1 MSAATPTP
9 PSYPG
14 GDQGPSYGETR
25 PGGMQGQPGT
35 RQIET
40 SVVKPVM
47 TYSILGLTILVF
59 VAQLLS
65 ENLLGIDVPAALGV
79 KSNEAILQ
87 GQFWRLFTPMLLHG
101 SLLHLGFNMYAL
113 YALGPTLE
121 SYYGHARYLALYV
134 LAGFAGNVTSFIF
147 SPANSLGSSTA
158 IFGLLGAYGVFLY
171 QNRELLGGRGR
182 RGLINIITIAVINLA
197 IGTMPGI
204 DNWGHIGGL
213 VGGVLFAWIGG
224 PKLKMELDYSSVRL
238 EDQRQAG
245 DAVRAGLAVG
255 LVFGGM
261 LAAAILLGWF

>member
-1 MSAATPTP
+1 MSTAYPTP

-14 GDQGPSYGETR
+14 GDQGSSYGEGR
-25 PGGMQGQPGT
+25 PGEKQGLPGA

-59 VAQLLS
+59 IAQVLT
-65 ENLLGIDVPAALGV
+65 ERILGIDVPAALGV

-121 SYYGHARYLALYV
+121 SYYGHARFLALYV

-158 IFGLLGAYGVFLY
+158 IFGLIGAYGVFLY

-182 RGLINIITIAVINLA
+182 RGLINIITIAVINLV
-197 IGTMPGI
+197 IGMTPGI

-213 VGGVLFAWIGG
+213 IGGVLFAWIGG
-224 PKLKMELDYSSVRL
+224 PKLKVELNYSSVRL

-245 DAVRAGLAVG
+245 DALKAGLVVA
-255 LVFGGM
+255 LVFGGI
-261 LAAAILLGWF
+261 LAAALLREWL

>member
-1 MSAATPTP
+1 MSAGYQPPT
-9 PSYPG
+9 SYPG
-14 GDQGPSYGETR
+14 GDQGASYGETR
-25 PGGMQGQPGT
+25 PGGMQGQPGM
-35 RQIET
+35 RQVET
-40 SVVKPVM
+40 SVVKPLI
-47 TYSILGLTILVF
+47 TYAVLGLTVLVF
-59 VAQLLS
+59 LAQLLS
-65 ENLLGIDVPAALGV
+65 ENLLGLDVPAALGV

-87 GQFWRLFTPMLLHG
+87 GQLWRLFTPMLLHG

-121 SYYGHARYLALYV
+121 VHYGHARYLALYV

-182 RGLINIITIAVINLA
+182 RGLINIITIAAINLA

-224 PKLKMELDYSSVRL
+224 PKLKVEMNVGSVRL
-238 EDQRQAG
+238 EDERQTSDALKAG
-245 DAVRAGLAVG
+245 VVVA

-261 LAAAILLGWF
+261 LVAAILRGWF

>member
-1 MSAATPTP
+1 MSTSYPTP

-14 GDQGPSYGETR
+14 GDQGPSYGETP
-25 PGGMQGQPGT
+25 PGGMQGQPAA

-40 SVVKPVM
+40 SVVKPLI
-47 TYSILGLTILVF
+47 TYTILGLTILVF
-59 VAQLLS
+59 LAQLLS
-65 ENLLGIDVPAALGV
+65 ENMLGIDVPAALGV

-87 GQFWRLFTPMLLHG
+87 GQLWRLFTPMLLHG

-113 YALGPTLE
+113 FALGPTLE

-182 RGLINIITIAVINLA
+182 RGLINIITIAVINLV

-213 VGGVLFAWIGG
+213 IGGVLFAWFGG
-224 PKLKMELDYSSVRL
+224 PKLRVEMNYNSVRL
-238 EDQRQAG
+238 EDERQAS
-245 DAVRAGLAVG
+245 DALMAGVVVA

-261 LAAAILLGWF
+261 LAAAILRGLF